1 MRLLY
6 IFLLVAGLQMQEAYS
21 LSCVNGSI
29 LDIVAGHRNLLTCHT
44 NEVQEWRL
52 SVGNASSSLI
62 AKWENNKFNVINDF
76 DKSFIIQNISNQ
88 QSPLLV
94 NAANNTKINRDVS
107 IVNGTL
113 LCGNGNIACGLN
125 YVDPADGVSCTTV
138 TSSLNVTVTCSISS
152 AYSSRRNYKCQLIRR
167 EQGLTDKTLDRVT
180 MVTTST
186 KEPVTKTEVKV
197 SGSCQV
203 HTTFPPH
210 SGSYGYYVKITPGGQ
225 SHVAKYS
232 EHNSEWFT
240 VESPSL
246 PKVVCHPAPYVLDNT
261 NISCTCST
269 TSLGKPAGYLTWVT
283 GKYTHGNFNNPLR
296 GDRSDDKPTEL
307 HYSQTLTLADH
318 SNTWFRCDVTWG
330 GQQHR
335 GENYTANVGYKTRHP
350 QLSLNKFSKNVTVS
364 EGQSVDVNCSAE
376 GRPEPTVTLI
386 NTVNNTKMATGSSV
400 ILSNFSAR
408 CEDGGE
414 YTCSA
419 QNYFSSQS
427 PLKTS
432 LRLQVNCKPQ
442 SLSPGN
448 VIKVRKMHFDLMA
461 YPKPHTM
468 TILPRASDVG
478 TSPHPVVSA
487 ISCTVYPHLPYK
499 FTCNFTENTQGYY
512 QVVVTNDFGDGNFTL
527 EIDDGDDT
535 SDSDIHNESQ
545 NITALVAGVT
555 TLAVVLFAIV
565 FVIVIVA
572 VKRKKSGKRRTL
584 HRREEYKTPWDLV
597 PLNING
603 HDVDDNREHL
613 QPPIFYEDI
622 GAGVV
627 FADEENQTQED
638 NKESTASEA
647 MYANIGNPTLDDKT
661 IKKAQQ
667 KEGNEKTENKYSE
680 NPRDLIN
687 KYKLDKD
694 KVSGIKRMTSAA
706 EQVVNTTH
714 PKLAEHSNTSSAAAV
729 VAEDTGR
736 WTNQDGLIYTSIKHD
751 CNLGTKRP
759 SPRLQRTEYAEVT
772 FNNGKTHVCD

>member
-1 MRLLY
+1 MSADSARTGY
-6 IFLLVAGLQMQEAYS
+6 G
-21 LSCVNGSI
+21 
-29 LDIVAGHRNLLTCHT
+29 
-44 NEVQEWRL
+44 
-52 SVGNASSSLI
+52 
-62 AKWENNKFNVINDF
+62 
-76 DKSFIIQNISNQ
+76 IQ
-88 QSPLLV
+88 
-94 NAANNTKINRDVS
+94 
-107 IVNGTL
+107 
-113 LCGNGNIACGLN
+113 
-125 YVDPADGVSCTTV
+125 
-138 TSSLNVTVTCSISS
+138 
-152 AYSSRRNYKCQLIRR
+152 
-167 EQGLTDKTLDRVT
+167 
-180 MVTTST
+180 
-186 KEPVTKTEVKV
+186 
-197 SGSCQV
+197 
-203 HTTFPPH
+203 
-210 SGSYGYYVKITPGGQ
+210 
-225 SHVAKYS
+225 
-232 EHNSEWFT
+232 
-240 VESPSL
+240 SPSL

-335 GENYTANVGYKTRHP
+335 GENYTANRMLFADKTRHP

-432 LRLQVNCKPQ
+432 LRLQSLLFVALSGKPQ

-527 EIDDGDDT
+527 EIDDGGKETADT
-535 SDSDIHNESQ
+535 ASQ
-545 NITALVAGVT
+545 RGIQDALGPRHVILCNT
-555 TLAVVLFAIV
+555 VV
-565 FVIVIVA
+565 
-572 VKRKKSGKRRTL
+572 
-584 HRREEYKTPWDLV
+584 V

-647 MYANIGNPTLDDKT
+647 I
-661 IKKAQQ
+661 
-667 KEGNEKTENKYSE
+667 
-680 NPRDLIN
+680 
-687 KYKLDKD
+687 
-694 KVSGIKRMTSAA
+694 
-706 EQVVNTTH
+706 
-714 PKLAEHSNTSSAAAV
+714 NTSSAAAV